1 MLNAELKSMNSILT
15 YESLF
20 SRWVRARWRVEGGGN
35 CIIRRAVWAVCKLE
49 RIECVGDAGFD
60 VVHD

>member
-20 SRWVRARWRVEGGGN
+20 SRGKSQVEGGGN